1 MNRHSKLFKN
11 SIIFAIGNL
20 GSKLIS
26 FILVPFYT
34 FVLTKSEFGTVDLIS
49 TTVNLFAPIITISI
63 FDAVFRFTLEK
74 DEEKN
79 EILSNGIV
87 VSIFGSVLAILF
99 LPILALFKIPFSNY
113 LILLLIST
121 VFLSLLSNF
130 ARANGQVKVFAFSG
144 IIGTIATA
152 GLSIILLSFLNLGIR
167 GYLLAL
173 LFSNII
179 TIIFL
184 SYMTRISS
192 RFRLKYVNL
201 ELLKKMLVYSIPLIP
216 NAFSWWI
223 NTSADRFFILAFVGA
238 AANGIYAVASK
249 IPSLLTLINQ
259 IFFQSWQMSAVE
271 EYNSGDASDFY
282 SNVFNAYLTLQFICA
297 TIILLVLKP
306 LMGIL
311 VAESYFV
318 SWKYIPFLLLAVIYS
333 SISGFLGTTYTAAKK
348 TTAILFTT
356 LVGAILNI
364 IMGFVLVPFFGIQGA
379 SLASGF
385 SFGVVALIRLINTK
399 QFLVINVN
407 WVKVC
412 IYHVQFIVMTT
423 LLFVLK
429 EVVYLEVALAI
440 LVIIGILIN
449 VKELK
454 QIVDNIKK
462 NR

>member
-1 MNRHSKLFKN
+1 MNRHGKLFKN
-11 SIIFAIGNL
+11 SVIFAIGNL

-49 TTVNLFAPIITISI
+49 TSVNLFTPIITFSI

-74 DEEKN
+74 GEEKN
-79 EILSNGIV
+79 KILSNGMV
-87 VSIFGSVLAILF
+87 VSIFGSALALLC
-99 LPILALFKIPFSNY
+99 LPILTSFGIPFSNY

-121 VFLSLLSNF
+121 VFLNLLSNF
-130 ARANGQVKVFAFSG
+130 ARANEQVKVFALSG
-144 IIGTIATA
+144 IIGTVVTA
-152 GLSIILLSFLNLGIR
+152 GLSVVLLSFLHLGIR

-173 LFSNII
+173 LFSNIV

-184 SYMTRISS
+184 GYMTKLSS
-192 RFRLKYVNL
+192 RIRLKYVNI
-201 ELLKKMLVYSIPLIP
+201 EVLKRMLTYSIPLIP

-271 EYNSGDASDFY
+271 EFRSNDASDFY

-297 TIILLVLKP
+297 TMILVILKP
-306 LMGIL
+306 LMEIL
-311 VAESYFV
+311 VAESYFI
-318 SWKYIPFLLLAVIYS
+318 SWRYIPFLLLAVIYS

-356 LVGAILNI
+356 LIGAVLNI
-364 IMGFVLVPFFGIQGA
+364 IMGFILVPFFGIQGA

-385 SFGVVALIRLINTK
+385 SFGIVALIRLINTK
-399 QFLVINVN
+399 QFLVIKVN

-412 IYHVQFIVMTT
+412 VYHVQFIVMVT
-423 LLFVLK
+423 LLFTLK
-429 EVVYLEVALAI
+429 DIVYLESL
-440 LVIIGILIN
+440 LVVLVVVGILIN
-449 VKELK
+449 ARELR
-454 QIVDNIKK
+454 QIVNNIKTS
-462 NR
+462 R